1 MASARSN
8 ARCANATGA
17 RVVQMETFRSTFPHS
32 VREIN
37 DLPGSEK
44 LAIYHTLVP
53 EWVFSMFG
61 IDRQTYSVRDKR
73 VIHVRC
79 PSGSSSVELSVYHM
93 HDAPDP
99 ALYLQ
104 MGDTINSQLAVLM
117 VIVND
122 PYAPRFNT
130 DIDQSGNPTQLGT
143 RTRNIPEEI
152 RALEAGLAPGQIRRG
167 LRLFRTAVPLF
178 EEFIRKMQHEMFF
191 IEPLFYHNAIA
202 FERYGFAYERGSG
215 IMRSIH
221 ERFLPGGS
229 LHVQLTGEAPFRRPE
244 AASSVLGRSWAI
256 HDGILGHPLTG
267 IHMYKRVGHAA
278 NVRTFP
284 DSLW

>member
-1 MASARSN
+1 MDAR
-8 ARCANATGA
+8 RTL
-17 RVVQMETFRSTFPHS
+17 FPRS

-37 DLPGSEK
+37 DLPGPEK

-53 EWVFSMFG
+53 EWVFPMFG
-61 IDRQTYSVRDKR
+61 IDRQSYSVQGQR
-73 VIHVRC
+73 VVHVRC
-79 PSGSSSVELSVYHM
+79 PPGSRSVELSVH
-93 HDAPDP
+93 HVPDAPDP

-104 MGDTINSQLAVLM
+104 MGDTANSQLAVLM

-122 PYAPRFNT
+122 PYSPRFNI

-143 RTRNIPEEI
+143 RARNIPEEI
-152 RALEAGLAPGQIRRG
+152 RAMKAGLAPGQIRRG

-178 EEFIRKMQHEMFF
+178 EAFMRKMQHDMFF

-202 FERYGFAYERGSG
+202 FERYGFAYERGLG
-215 IMRSIH
+215 IMRAIH
-221 ERFLPGGS
+221 ERFLPGGD
-229 LHVQLTGEAPFRRPE
+229 LHASLTGETPFRRPE
-244 AASSVLGRSWAI
+244 AAQSVLGRSWAI
-256 HDGILGHPLTG
+256 HDGILGHPLAG

-284 DSLW
+284 DGMW